1 MQHPETFFLMQANT
15 SPGALGRSPL
25 KLSSHPVGS
34 PEVSSHAITD
44 GSPIP
49 SHALQP
55 SPSNSPASSVGS
67 VTGNFPRPSPGSPS
81 PGSPARTPATRAA
94 HAPSRMSLSPFQA
107 FTGANNLTTPQS
119 VASFMT
125 GGSDIASHAV
135 QQSSSSSGNDAAT
148 DLTPDS

>member
-1 MQHPETFFLMQANT
+1 MQHPEMFSLMQANT

-34 PEVSSHAITD
+34 PEVSSHAIAD

-67 VTGNFPRPSPGSPS
+67 VTGIFPRPS
-81 PGSPARTPATRAA
+81 PGSPARTPAARAA

-135 QQSSSSSGNDAAT
+135 QHSSSSSGNDAAT